1 MKLLLSLFPI
11 ILLIFLMTKKKSV
24 PSYRALPLVALLTL
38 LISLIFFK
46 MDATLVMATAV
57 KGLLTALT
65 PIMIIGGA
73 IFLFRTME
81 KTGAMKIIR
90 QWLNQLSSNKIAQ
103 LMIVGWAFEFL
114 IEGASGF
121 GTPAALAAP
130 ILLGLGFP
138 ALEVAVFAL
147 IMNSFPVSFG
157 AVGTPTWFGFSGI
170 AGLGPAEL
178 ATIGWK
184 TSLIH
189 GAASLIIPLLALR
202 LLVDW
207 KSIRRNLGFIYISI
221 GATMVPYIAV
231 SFFNYEFPSLVGGF
245 IGLMVSV
252 LAAGKGWGLEKTEA
266 EPPRELPAEKTGT
279 GALIKAFFPLWG
291 TLLILIVT
299 RIPALGI
306 KGLLNLND
314 PQLALDLGTLGSFT
328 LSPALVLGLNRI
340 FGTVQNWSLKL
351 LYVPGLIPFV
361 LISLIT
367 FGLYKSSKKDLQ
379 ETSHETWTQL
389 KNPIGALLGALVFV
403 NLLMMGGEGAPTM
416 IIGKALSGSLGKSWQ
431 FFAAY
436 LGALGSFFS
445 GSNTISNLTFGGIQ
459 DSIAGNLGLDR
470 TTILA
475 MQSVGGAMGN
485 MVCIHNI
492 VAVCTVLGLKNS
504 EGLVLKRT
512 AVPMVFYGLIAGSLS
527 FLL

>member
-1 MKLLLSLFPI
+1 MKLLFSLFPI
-11 ILLIFLMTKKKSV
+11 LLLIFLMTKKKSL
-24 PSYRALPLVALLTL
+24 PSYRALPLVAILTTF
-38 LISLIFFK
+38 ISLIFFK
-46 MDATLVMATAV
+46 IDATLVLATSL

-65 PIMIIGGA
+65 PVMIIGGA

-90 QWLNQLSSNKIAQ
+90 QWLNGLSSNKIAQ

-138 ALEVAVFAL
+138 ALEVAIFAL
-147 IMNSFPVSFG
+147 VMNSFPVSFG

-170 AGLGPAEL
+170 SGLSAAEL
-178 ATIGWK
+178 AAIGWK

-189 GAASLIIPLLALR
+189 GAAALIIPLLALR

-207 KSIRRNLGFIYISI
+207 KSIRKNLGFIYISI
-221 GATMVPYIAV
+221 GATMIPYIAV
-231 SFFNYEFPSLVGGF
+231 SFFNYEFPALLGGF

-252 LAAGKGWGLEKTEA
+252 FAAGKGWGLEKTEKAPA
-266 EPPRELPAEKTGT
+266 EPDIEKPG
-279 GALIKAFFPLWG
+279 GAALLKAFFPLWG

-299 RIPALGI
+299 RIPALGL

-314 PQLALDLGTLGSFT
+314 PAWQLSLGTLGDFS
-328 LSPALVLGLNRI
+328 LSPALVMGLQNI
-340 FGTVQNWSLKL
+340 FGTTASWSLKL

-361 LISLIT
+361 LISLLT
-367 FGLYKSSKKDLQ
+367 FGLYKKSRKEMK
-379 ETSHETWTQL
+379 ETGRETLDQL
-389 KNPIGALLGALVFV
+389 RNPFAALLGALVFV
-403 NLLMMGGEGAPTM
+403 NLLMMGGEEAPTL
-416 IIGKALSGSLGKSWQ
+416 IIGKALSGSLGRSWQ

-459 DSIAGNLGLDR
+459 DSIALNLGLNR

-512 AVPMVFYGLIAGSLS
+512 AVPMVLYGLIAGSLS